1 MDRVQEASWN
11 GCWMLQL
18 HVRAAAL
25 ADSRHQVCGTAA
37 QVSSRL
43 TRLTALRANCAATSS
58 GLQGLSALP
67 QLREL
72 NIPQLTWAEESGQL
86 CAMPPLFH
94 GTALTT
100 LRHDLGTLEVHR
112 GSILHGQS
120 RLSKSAKLT
129 SNAWQTIH
137 RENASV

>member
-1 MDRVQEASWN
+1 
-11 GCWMLQL
+11 MLQL

-25 ADSRHQVCGTAA
+25 ADSMHQVCGTAA

-100 LRHDLGTLEVHR
+100 LRHDLGTLEVPPN
-112 GSILHGQS
+112 
-120 RLSKSAKLT
+120 SAVATVKEDCQVCNLT
-129 SNAWQTIH
+129 INACQAH
-137 RENASV
+137 HEGASV